1 MNRELNYNFII
12 FIINK
17 KIIINTVKNTQVLKI
32 FCFIIFFY
40 GNWQIYPYFFTR
52 KYTFCQ
58 PLLISSGREV
68 YPAPPCPLKSQILL
82 KRCVVISGVG
92 RQLSIVVY
100 LAFDDSV

>member
-1 MNRELNYNFII
+1 MIIGKFIRI
-12 FIINK
+12 F
-17 KIIINTVKNTQVLKI
+17 L
-32 FCFIIFFY
+32 
-40 GNWQIYPYFFTR
+40 PESTR
-52 KYTFCQ
+52 FVT